1 MNFQR
6 ISALVKKDLKR
17 LVREPSALFMIILFP
32 VMLTLVFGLAFGGIG
47 GNQAAIYQIGLVN
60 NNPSGQNT
68 NWTQHFIG
76 NLTSIEI
83 LRIQPYPDNT
93 TAQNDLIQGKIS
105 AIIIIPQDFSQS
117 CESFQ
122 NAPTDP
128 NLWTNTTIQVYVDAG
143 SMFATQAITPLIQ
156 QALAATITSE
166 QTKPTSTSIE
176 ISSPSLVQAS
186 KTTAFEFMMPGIFA
200 FASIFL
206 TMIVAQSFTLD
217 RDSGLLRRINVTPT
231 TAAEFMSSQAIS
243 NMIEALIQA
252 AVVFTM
258 AFAVGY
264 RPKGDISTIAFA
276 FVLVLIFSLCN
287 VGFGLITATLAK
299 SPGAATGIAFLFIMP
314 QMFLGT
320 FVGASLSASAQSV
333 SKFVPS
339 YYVTDALTSLFLRG
353 APLGSP
359 SVLLDLAVTAAC
371 STAVLMIGVVLFK
384 KYGKA

>member
-6 ISALVKKDLKR
+6 VSSLVKKDLKR
-17 LVREPSALFMIILFP
+17 LIREPSALFMIILFP
-32 VMLTLVFGLAFGGIG
+32 IMLTLVFGLAFGGIG
-47 GNQAAIYQIGLVN
+47 GSQTATYQIGLVN
-60 NNPSGQNT
+60 NNPPNQST
-68 NWTQHFIG
+68 NWTQLFIG
-76 NLTSIEI
+76 NLTNIEI
-83 LRIQPYPDNT
+83 LKIQPYADNAA
-93 TAQNDLIQGKIS
+93 AQSDLIQGKIS

-117 CESFQ
+117 CDSFQ
-122 NAPTDP
+122 SAPTDP
-128 NLWTNTTIQVYVDAG
+128 NLWTNTTLQIYVDAG
-143 SMFATQAITPLIQ
+143 SMFATQAITPIIQ
-156 QALAATITSE
+156 QALTATITVQQKTS
-166 QTKPTSTSIE
+166 TSTSIQ

-217 RDSGLLRRINVTPT
+217 RDSGLLRRINITPT
-231 TAAEFMSSQAIS
+231 TATEFMSSQAIS

-252 AVVFTM
+252 AVVFIM

-264 RPKGDISTIAFA
+264 RPKGDISTLALA
-276 FVLVLIFSLCN
+276 FVLVLVFSLCN
-287 VGFGLITATLAK
+287 VGFGLITATMAK

-320 FVGASLSASAQSV
+320 FVGASLSASAQSI

-353 APLGSP
+353 APLGSS
-359 SVLLDLAVTAAC
+359 SVLLDLAVTIAC

>member
-6 ISALVKKDLKR
+6 VSALVKKDLKR

-32 VMLTLVFGLAFGGIG
+32 IILTLVFGLAFGGIG
-47 GNQAAIYQIGLVN
+47 GNQTPTYQIGLVN
-60 NNPSGQNT
+60 NSSPNQSP

-83 LRIQPYPDNT
+83 LKIQPYPDNA

-105 AIIIIPQDFSQS
+105 AVIIIPQDFSRS
-117 CESFQ
+117 CDSFES
-122 NAPTDP
+122 APTDP
-128 NLWTNTTIQVYVDAG
+128 NLWTNTTLQVYVDAG
-143 SMFATQAITPLIQ
+143 SMFATQAITPIVQ
-156 QALAATITSE
+156 QALAATMIDR
-166 QTKPTSTSIE
+166 QTESTSSIQ
-176 ISSPSLVQAS
+176 IGSPSMVQAS

-231 TAAEFMSSQAIS
+231 TATEFMSSQAIS

-252 AVVFTM
+252 VVVFAM

-264 RPKGDISTIAFA
+264 RPKGDVSTLALA
-276 FVLVLIFSLCN
+276 FVLVLVFSLCN

-320 FVGASLSASAQSV
+320 FVGASLSSSAQSV

-353 APLGSP
+353 APLASP
-359 SVLLDLAVTAAC
+359 SVLFDLAVTIAC
-371 STAVLMIGVVLFK
+371 STTVLLIGIVLFK

>member
-6 ISALVKKDLKR
+6 VSALVKKDIKR
-17 LVREPSALFMIILFP
+17 LIREPSALFMIILFP
-32 VMLTLVFGLAFGGIG
+32 IMLTLVFGLAFGGIG
-47 GNQAAIYQIGLVN
+47 GNQTAIYQIGLVN
-60 NNPSGQNT
+60 NNPPSQT
-68 NWTQHFIG
+68 PNWTQHFIG
-76 NLTSIEI
+76 NLNSIEI
-83 LRIQPYPDNT
+83 LKIQPYPDNT

-117 CESFQ
+117 CDSFQ
-122 NAPTDP
+122 SAPTDP
-128 NLWTNTTIQVYVDAG
+128 NLWTNTTLQIYVDAG

-156 QALAATITSE
+156 QALAATITAQ
-166 QTKPTSTSIE
+166 QTKSTSTSIQ

-231 TAAEFMSSQAIS
+231 TATEFMSSQAIS

-252 AVVFTM
+252 AVVFAM

-264 RPKGDISTIAFA
+264 RPKGDISTLALA
-276 FVLVLIFSLCN
+276 FVLVLVFSLCN

-353 APLGSP
+353 APLTSP
-359 SVLLDLAVTAAC
+359 SVLLDLAVTTAC
-371 STAVLMIGVVLFK
+371 STAVLIIGVVLFK

>member
-6 ISALVKKDLKR
+6 VSALVKKDLKR

-32 VMLTLVFGLAFGGIG
+32 IMLTLVFGLAFGGIG
-47 GNQAAIYQIGLVN
+47 GNQTSIYQIGLVSN
-60 NNPSGQNT
+60 SSSDQTP

-76 NLTSIEI
+76 NLTTFEI
-83 LRIQPYPDNT
+83 LKIQPYLDNT
-93 TAQNDLIQGKIS
+93 TAQKDLIQGKLS
-105 AIIIIPQDFSQS
+105 AIIVIPEDFCDS
-117 CESFQ
+117 CDSFW

-128 NLWTNTTIQVYVDAG
+128 NLWTNTTLQVYVDAG
-143 SMFATQAITPLIQ
+143 SMFATQAISPIIQ
-156 QALAATITSE
+156 QALALTVYGQQAKST
-166 QTKPTSTSIE
+166 PTPIE
-176 ISSPSLVQAS
+176 ISTPSFIQTS

-217 RDSGLLRRINVTPT
+217 RDSGLLRRISVTPT

-252 AVVFTM
+252 AVVFGM

-264 RPKGDISTIAFA
+264 RPKGDISTLLLAFIL
-276 FVLVLIFSLCN
+276 VLVFSLCN

-320 FVGASLSASAQSV
+320 FVGASLSSSAQLV
-333 SKFVPS
+333 GKFVPS

-353 APLGSP
+353 APLASP
-359 SVLLDLAVTAAC
+359 SVMYDLVVTLAC
-371 STAVLMIGVVLFK
+371 SASVLMIGVFLFK